1 MSDNPASTPDPSGVA
16 RTETGAIADQ
26 KQTTTPAA
34 TTPQTSTTTETPS
47 EPEPSLVNQETKSLA
62 NQPAPT
68 TPASQ
73 GAPEA
78 YETFSVPEG
87 YVMDEEVSKEAG
99 GLFKSMN
106 LTQAQ
111 GQQLVDFYISKTN
124 EAANAP
130 YEIWRQMQAQWQ
142 KEVRS
147 DPVLGRNLPQVTQTI
162 SRAID
167 TVAKNNP
174 KLAEGFRAVMD
185 YTGAGNN
192 PHFIRMFYEMAQLIT
207 EGSHVAGG
215 GPSPAGQKPAGSM
228 PSAAKAMYPNLP

>member
-1 MSDNPASTPDPSGVA
+1 MSDNQPATQDSSGVD
-16 RTETGAIADQ
+16 RTPTGAIAD
-26 KQTTTPAA
+26 KAQTTTPAA
-34 TTPQTSTTTETPS
+34 TTPQTSTTQ
-47 EPEPSLVNQETKSLA
+47 EPKDEPSLVNQETKSLA
-62 NQPAPT
+62 NQAPAAA
-68 TPASQ
+68 PASQ
-73 GAPEA
+73 AAPEA
-78 YETFSVPEG
+78 YEAFNVPEG
-87 YVMDEEVSKEAG
+87 YVLDEEVAKQAG

-111 GQQLVDFYISKTN
+111 GQELVDFYVSKTN

-130 YEIWRQMQAQWQ
+130 YEVWRQMQAQWQ

-167 TVAKNNP
+167 TVARNNP

-207 EGSHVAGG
+207 EGQHVAGR
-215 GPSPAGQKPAGSM
+215 GPSPAGQRLEGSM

>member
-1 MSDNPASTPDPSGVA
+1 MSDQQPTTPDSAGVD
-16 RTETGAIADQ
+16 RTATGAIASQ
-26 KQTTTPAA
+26 GQTTTPAA
-34 TTPQTSTTTETPS
+34 TTPQTTTTPEDT

-62 NQPAPT
+62 NQAPQ
-68 TPASQ
+68 ASQ

-78 YETFSVPEG
+78 YGAFNVPEG
-87 YVMDEEVSKEAG
+87 FVLDEGVAKEAG

-111 GQQLVDFYISKTN
+111 GQQLVDFYINKTS

-130 YEIWRQMQAQWQ
+130 YEVWRQMQAQWQ
-142 KEVRS
+142 KEVKS
-147 DPVLGRNLPQVTQTI
+147 DPILGRNLPQVTQTI

-167 TVAKNNP
+167 TVARNNP
-174 KLAEGFRAVMD
+174 KLAEDFRAVMD

-207 EGSHVAGG
+207 EGQHVAGR
-215 GPSPAGQKPAGSM
+215 GPSPAGQRLEGSM
-228 PSAAKAMYPNLP
+228 PSAARAMYPNLP